1 MSIFKSNKNQK
12 VSKNEE
18 INGVEVNEEQ
28 KGIKETNENL
38 EQSTIIQNVEPRLLL
53 KSILTPVDVSI
64 LDSNNQF
71 PIVRNPVLFN
81 DIQYYV
87 IVNNIYGDLL
97 IKEEDIDSAVAL
109 ALENNSLEKAYSL
122 FFLNKNY
129 SISEK
134 PEWVIAYE
142 ATL

>member
-1 MSIFKSNKNQK
+1 MSIFKSNKNQN
-12 VSKNEE
+12 VSKNEK

-129 SISEK
+129 SIPEK

>member
-109 ALENNSLEKAYSL
+109 ALETNYLEKAYSL